1 MGGIGTFFRTYFDWF
16 YIPRITWTDVLD
28 IIIIA
33 YLLYHI
39 LLWFKSSRAWTLL
52 KGILVLSIFL
62 GVAALL
68 RLNTILWIA
77 RNIVSVFVIAIIILF
92 QPELRRAL
100 DELGRKRLL
109 NRFLNLDERDGTEDR
124 FSDKTVYELVRT
136 AAELSK
142 AKTGA
147 LIVIEHD
154 TPLGEYER
162 TGISIDA
169 VVSTQLLVNIFE
181 KNTPLHDGAVIIREN
196 RVMAATCYLPLTE
209 RSDVNKELG
218 TRHRAGLGI
227 SENTDSMT
235 IIVSEETGAVSVAYR
250 GQLVR
255 NLNDDSLRKQLELLQ
270 DKQIEPKRRRWKK
283 GGQNVGTET
292 RREKRG
298 GERGKER
305 K

>member
-1 MGGIGTFFRTYFDWF
+1 MGSIGTFFRTYFDWF
-16 YIPRITWTDVLD
+16 YVPHLTWTDVLD

-39 LLWFKSSRAWTLL
+39 LLWFKTSRAWTLL
-52 KGILVLSIFL
+52 KGILVLLLFL
-62 GVAALL
+62 GIAALL
-68 RLNTILWIA
+68 RLNTILWLAKNIA
-77 RNIVSVFVIAIIILF
+77 SVLIIALIILF

-100 DELGRKRLL
+100 DELGRKILF
-109 NRFLNLDERDGTEDR
+109 NRFFSFDDRDETESR

-162 TGISIDA
+162 TGISLDA

-181 KNTPLHDGAVIIREN
+181 KNTPLHDGAVIIRDN
-196 RVMAATCYLPLTE
+196 RVVAATCYLPLTE
-209 RSDVNKELG
+209 RRDVNKELG
-218 TRHRAGLGI
+218 TRHRAGLGL

-270 DKQIEPKRRRWKK
+270 DKQIEQRRRRWKK
-283 GGQNVGTET
+283 GGQNDETEN
-292 RREKRG
+292 
-298 GERGKER
+298 R
-305 K
+305 KNSV

>member
-1 MGGIGTFFRTYFDWF
+1 MDGIKAFFSSYFDWF
-16 YIPRITWTDVLD
+16 YIPAITWSDVLD

-39 LLWFKSSRAWTLL
+39 LLWFKTSRAWTLL
-52 KGILVLSIFL
+52 KGILVLLVFL
-62 GVAALL
+62 GLSALL

-77 RNIVSVFVIAIIILF
+77 KNIVSVLIIALIILF

-100 DELGRKRLL
+100 DELGRKRILK
-109 NRFLNLDERDGTEDR
+109 RFINFDDKNVGEER

-136 AAELSK
+136 ASELGK

-147 LIVIEHD
+147 LIVLEHE

-162 TGISIDA
+162 TGISLDA

-181 KNTPLHDGAVIIREN
+181 KNTPLHDGAVIIRNN
-196 RVMAATCYLPLTE
+196 RVVAATCYLPLTE
-209 RSDVNKELG
+209 RNDVNKELG

-227 SENTDSMT
+227 SETTDSMT

-250 GQLVR
+250 GQLIR
-255 NLNDDSLRKQLELLQ
+255 NLNDDSLRKQLVLLQ
-270 DKQIEPKRRRWKK
+270 DKEEEPRRRKKKK
-283 GGQNVGTET
+283 GGRDNES
-292 RREKRG
+292 
-298 GERGKER
+298 GK
-305 K
+305 

>member
-1 MGGIGTFFRTYFDWF
+1 V
-16 YIPRITWTDVLD
+16 PHITWTDVLD

-39 LLWFKSSRAWTLL
+39 LVWFKTSRAWTLL
-52 KGILVLSIFL
+52 KGILVLLLFL
-62 GVAALL
+62 GIAALL
-68 RLNTILWIA
+68 RLNTILWLAKNIA
-77 RNIVSVFVIAIIILF
+77 SVLIIALIILF

-100 DELGRKRLL
+100 DELGRKRLF
-109 NRFLNLDERDGTEDR
+109 NRFFSFDERDEKESR

-162 TGISIDA
+162 TGISLDA

-196 RVMAATCYLPLTE
+196 RVVAATCYLPLTE

-218 TRHRAGLGI
+218 TRHRAGLGV

-270 DKQIEPKRRRWKK
+270 DKQIESRRRRWKK
-283 GGQNVGTET
+283 GGQTD
-292 RREKRG
+292 EKQDR
-298 GERGKER
+298 KESV
-305 K
+305 

>member
-1 MGGIGTFFRTYFDWF
+1 MDGIRTFFGTYFDWL
-16 YIPRITWTDVLD
+16 YLPQITWTDVLD

-33 YLLYHI
+33 YLVYHI
-39 LLWFKSSRAWTLL
+39 LLWFKTSRAWTLL
-52 KGILVLSIFL
+52 KGILVLSLFL
-62 GVAALL
+62 GIAALL

-77 RNIVSVFVIAIIILF
+77 KNISSVIVIALIILF

-109 NRFLNLDERDGTEDR
+109 NRFINLDDRDETMAR

-142 AKTGA
+142 NRTGA

-162 TGISIDA
+162 TGISLDA

-196 RVMAATCYLPLTE
+196 RVVAATCYLPLTE
-209 RSDVNKELG
+209 RGDVNKELG

-270 DKQIEPKRRRWKK
+270 DKPVETKRRRWKK
-283 GGQNVGTET
+283 GGQSDGQSK
-292 RREKRG
+292 EKSV
-298 GERGKER
+298 
-305 K
+305 

>member
-1 MGGIGTFFRTYFDWF
+1 MGSIGTFFRTYFDWF
-16 YIPRITWTDVLD
+16 YVPHLTWTDVLD

-39 LLWFKSSRAWTLL
+39 LLWFKTSRAWTLL
-52 KGILVLSIFL
+52 KGILVLLLFL
-62 GVAALL
+62 GIAALL
-68 RLNTILWIA
+68 RLNTILWLAKNIA
-77 RNIVSVFVIAIIILF
+77 SVLIIALIILF

-100 DELGRKRLL
+100 DELGRKKLF
-109 NRFLNLDERDGTEDR
+109 NRFFNFDDRDETESR

-162 TGISIDA
+162 TGISLDA

-181 KNTPLHDGAVIIREN
+181 TNTPLHDGAVIVRDN
-196 RVMAATCYLPLTE
+196 RVVAATCYLPLTE
-209 RSDVNKELG
+209 RRDVNKELG
-218 TRHRAGLGI
+218 TRHRAGLGL

-270 DKQIEPKRRRWKK
+270 DKQIEQRRRRWKK
-283 GGQNVGTET
+283 GGQNDETEN
-292 RREKRG
+292 
-298 GERGKER
+298 R
-305 K
+305 KNSV

>member
-1 MGGIGTFFRTYFDWF
+1 MSGIGTFFRTYFDWF

-33 YLLYHI
+33 YILYHI
-39 LLWFKSSRAWTLL
+39 LLWFKTSRAWTLL
-52 KGILVLSIFL
+52 KGILVLAVFL

-100 DELGRKRLL
+100 DELGRKKYL
-109 NRFLNLDERDGTEDR
+109 NRFFNLDERDGTEER

-162 TGISIDA
+162 TGISLDA

-196 RVMAATCYLPLTE
+196 RVVAATCYLPLTD
-209 RSDVNKELG
+209 RNDVNKELG

-270 DKQIEPKRRRWKK
+270 DKQLEPRRRRWKK
-283 GGQNVGTET
+283 GGQSVGTEA
-292 RREKRG
+292 RREKP
-298 GERGKER
+298 GEGR
-305 K
+305 KRS

>member
-1 MGGIGTFFRTYFDWF
+1 MGSIGTFFRTYFDWF
-16 YIPRITWTDVLD
+16 YVPHITWTDVLD

-39 LLWFKSSRAWTLL
+39 LVWFKTSRAWTLL
-52 KGILVLSIFL
+52 KGILVLLLFL
-62 GVAALL
+62 GIAALL
-68 RLNTILWIA
+68 RLNTILWLAKNIA
-77 RNIVSVFVIAIIILF
+77 SVLIIALIILF

-100 DELGRKRLL
+100 DELGRKRLF
-109 NRFLNLDERDGTEDR
+109 NRFFSFDERDEKESR

-162 TGISIDA
+162 TGISLDA

-196 RVMAATCYLPLTE
+196 RVVAATCYLPLTE

-218 TRHRAGLGI
+218 TRHRAGLGV

-270 DKQIEPKRRRWKK
+270 DKQIESRRRRWKK
-283 GGQNVGTET
+283 GGQTD
-292 RREKRG
+292 EKQDR
-298 GERGKER
+298 KESV
-305 K
+305 

>member
-1 MGGIGTFFRTYFDWF
+1 MGSIGTFFRTYFDWF
-16 YIPRITWTDVLD
+16 YVPHLTWTDVLD

-39 LLWFKSSRAWTLL
+39 LLWFKTSRAWTLL
-52 KGILVLSIFL
+52 KGILVLLLFL
-62 GVAALL
+62 GIAALL
-68 RLNTILWIA
+68 RLNTILWLAKNIA
-77 RNIVSVFVIAIIILF
+77 SVLIIALIILF

-100 DELGRKRLL
+100 DELGRKKLF
-109 NRFLNLDERDGTEDR
+109 NRFFSFDDRDETESR

-162 TGISIDA
+162 TGISLDA

-181 KNTPLHDGAVIIREN
+181 KNTPLHDGAVIIRDN
-196 RVMAATCYLPLTE
+196 RVVAATCYLPLTE
-209 RSDVNKELG
+209 RRDVNKELG
-218 TRHRAGLGI
+218 TRHRAGLGL

-270 DKQIEPKRRRWKK
+270 DKQIEQRRRRWKK
-283 GGQNVGTET
+283 GGQNDETEN
-292 RREKRG
+292 
-298 GERGKER
+298 R
-305 K
+305 KNSV

>member
-1 MGGIGTFFRTYFDWF
+1 MGSIGTFFRTYFDWF
-16 YIPRITWTDVLD
+16 YVPHLTWTDVLD

-39 LLWFKSSRAWTLL
+39 LLWFKTSRAWTLL
-52 KGILVLSIFL
+52 KGILVLLLFL
-62 GVAALL
+62 GIAALL
-68 RLNTILWIA
+68 RLNTILWLAKNIA
-77 RNIVSVFVIAIIILF
+77 SVLIIALIILF

-100 DELGRKRLL
+100 DELGRKKLF
-109 NRFLNLDERDGTEDR
+109 NRFFNFDDRDETESR

-162 TGISIDA
+162 TGISLDA

-181 KNTPLHDGAVIIREN
+181 KNTPLHDGAVIVRDN
-196 RVMAATCYLPLTE
+196 RVVAATCYLPLTE
-209 RSDVNKELG
+209 RRDVNKELG
-218 TRHRAGLGI
+218 TRHRAGLGL

-270 DKQIEPKRRRWKK
+270 DKQIEQRRRRWKK
-283 GGQNVGTET
+283 GGQNDETEN
-292 RREKRG
+292 
-298 GERGKER
+298 R
-305 K
+305 KNSV